1 MEILWQEL
9 TTGLHGSPQLERVLL
24 RLVAAV
30 LLGALVGLQRES
42 TRKPGCFLLISR
54 MPGFELEL

>member
-9 TTGLHGSPQLERVLL
+9 TTGLHGADQLERGLL

-30 LLGALVGLQRES
+30 LLVCEGQTKLTWTNRGQWLTGNDAL
-42 TRKPGCFLLISR
+42 TYSR
-54 MPGFELEL
+54 V